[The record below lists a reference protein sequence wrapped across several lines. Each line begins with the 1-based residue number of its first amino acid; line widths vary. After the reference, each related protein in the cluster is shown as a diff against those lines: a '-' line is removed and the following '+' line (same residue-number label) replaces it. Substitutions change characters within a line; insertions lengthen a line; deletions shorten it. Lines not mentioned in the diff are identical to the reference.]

1 MNKIN
6 INQKPDQSINITLNY
21 PELRI
26 DNPQESK
33 RKSTNNLGKLIK
45 ATFIGKPN
53 EPNVIY
59 SKTGPPQ
66 NCQAQN
72 LYIYGKLHDIN
83 VDYDGELIIQNQA
96 QTTQQIIYTIFLL
109 KTWSSIFNNPFDTTL
124 DTFLKNPSST
134 TLDIN
139 SLINQIPDSYIVYSD
154 QSTIVIIDTNVITIK
169 TDLSEYT
176 SQIELFNANPT
187 RYSIVQSSD
196 MSKKSV
202 DKSVDKSVEGFS
214 LDVSG
219 TLINDNANGDYLVC
233 DNLPIDSPAQ
243 LNYVIP
249 GNSGIV
255 NSLIQNSFLTT
266 VLTYIFCF
274 TVFLFVLIAA
284 PLIYR
289 LPFTNVENIFTEQAN
304 VLNYFPYILYPSMGF
319 NRDPN
324 FTLNNIILFFGWFF
338 YIFSGMWASGSIIKN
353 IFTEMKWSVQG
364 VLYTSFFQFFFL
376 LMLIIGSSIS
386 HNIKNEPNPARNA
399 LIATAVMSS
408 ICYLIGFIA
417 IKNDSVLQTWIT
429 NGV

>member
-1 MNKIN
+1 MNKID

-109 KTWSSIFNNPFDTTL
+109 KTGSSIFNNPFDTTL
-124 DTFLKNPSST
+124 DTFLKNQSST

-176 SQIELFNANPT
+176 SQINLFNANPT
-187 RYSIVQSSD
+187 KYSIVHSSN

-202 DKSVDKSVEGFS
+202 DKLVEGFS
-214 LDVSG
+214 IDPIDSKLK
-219 TLINDNANGDYLVC
+219 NDDTDGDYLVC
-233 DNLPIDSPAQ
+233 DNLPIGSEEE
-243 LNYVIP
+243 LNYMLPANSQVI
-249 GNSGIV
+249 NNIA
-255 NSLIQNSFLTT
+255 QNSFFTT
-266 VLTYIFCF
+266 VITYICALSVFIFVSLVAPIIYEIPYNISDSWFSKYLITKMVTDNPSMISTIINKNFFSAVSVKYDDNAFIWVLWWFCF
-274 TVFLFVLIAA
+274 LITGWYTKING
-284 PLIYR
+284 L
-289 LPFTNVENIFTEQAN
+289 LTNQGFWYTAIFTKVATG
-304 VLNYFPYILYPSMGF
+304 L
-319 NRDPN
+319 
-324 FTLNNIILFFGWFF
+324 IIWG
-338 YIFSGMWASGSIIKN
+338 IMSGNKTYWASGIMIY
-353 IFTEMKWSVQG
+353 V
-364 VLYTSFFQFFFL
+364 
-376 LMLIIGSSIS
+376 
-386 HNIKNEPNPARNA
+386 
-399 LIATAVMSS
+399 
-408 ICYLIGFIA
+408 CYLIGFIA
-417 IKNDSVLQTWIT
+417 IKNKDTLQTKINT
-429 NGV
+429 GGIEYTY